1 VQARDGGVRG
11 ARQVVQVGAL
21 GGVELKRL
29 GEALED
35 AVGDSAEVVPL
46 EGTDCFPDLIPYS
59 GRRGD

>member
-1 VQARDGGVRG
+1 
-11 ARQVVQVGAL
+11 VGAL

-35 AVGDSAEVVPL
+35 AVGDSAEVAPL